1 MDIFLNIFQSI
12 ISFIAI
18 ISVIVFIHEFGHYW
32 VAKKCGVMIESF
44 SIGFGKEIF
53 GWNDKSGTRWKL
65 SLIPLGGYVKMYGDE
80 NAASVPD
87 KEKISQM
94 AEEEKK
100 KSFHM
105 QALWK
110 RFLIVLAGPLAN
122 YIFAIIILAFF
133 FLSYGKPN
141 TSNVISTIQEN
152 SVAEKFG
159 LKEGDKIISLGGKKI
174 KTFEDIRSVVSMHP
188 AIEIS
193 ISYERA
199 GVITNSKIT
208 PEKKV
213 TKDIFG
219 DEVEVGLL
227 GIGSSK
233 MEYKKL
239 GFVNSISSATYE
251 VYDLSVRT
259 LQAVG
264 QIIVGQRSADQISG
278 ILRIADYSGK
288 SVEKGFK
295 VVFWFMA
302 VLSVNLGL
310 VNLFPIPM
318 LDGGHL
324 FFYIIEGLRGKP
336 LPEKMQEYFFR
347 FGYAVLI
354 GLMLLAT
361 FNDLKFFKIF

>member
-1 MDIFLNIFQSI
+1 MDLFFNILQSVL
-12 ISFIAI
+12 SFIAI
-18 ISVIVFIHEFGHYW
+18 ISIIVFIHEFGHYW

-87 KEKISQM
+87 KDKISQM
-94 AEEEKK
+94 AEDERK
-100 KSFHM
+100 KSFHT
-105 QALWK
+105 QDLWK

-122 YIFAIIILAFF
+122 YIFAIIILSFF
-133 FLSYGKPN
+133 FFAYGKPN
-141 TSNVISTIQEN
+141 TSNVISGIQKE

-159 LKEGDKIISLGGKKI
+159 LQEGDKIIYLGGSKI
-174 KTFEDIRSVVSMHP
+174 KTFEDIRSMVSMHP
-188 AIEIS
+188 AIELD
-193 ISYERA
+193 ISYERN
-199 GVITNSKIT
+199 GEVKNSKIT

-213 TKDIFG
+213 SKDIFG
-219 DEVEVGLL
+219 NEVEVGLL
-227 GIGSSK
+227 GISSSK

-239 GFVNSISSATYE
+239 NFLTSISSAAYE
-251 VYDLSVRT
+251 TYDLSVRT

-264 QIIVGQRSADQISG
+264 QIITGKRSAEQISG

-288 SVEKGFK
+288 SVEQGFK

-336 LPEKMQEYFFR
+336 LPEKLQEYFFR
-347 FGYAVLI
+347 FGYGVLI